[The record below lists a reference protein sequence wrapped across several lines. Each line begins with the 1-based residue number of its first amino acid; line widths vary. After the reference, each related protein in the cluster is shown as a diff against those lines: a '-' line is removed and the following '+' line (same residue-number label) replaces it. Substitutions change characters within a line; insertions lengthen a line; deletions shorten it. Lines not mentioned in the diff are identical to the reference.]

1 MNISIVNG
9 DRHVCNFCGS
19 DNLLF
24 VSEQNLVKIKSCGIC
39 GRQLEM
45 IDEIIREKDSL
56 EGNLQK
62 ISSTRRSHSD

>member
-19 DNLLF
+19 DNILF

-45 IDEIIREKDSL
+45 IDEIIREKDS
-56 EGNLQK
+56 Q
-62 ISSTRRSHSD
+62 